1 MAEDRD
7 DLVSGYARALVAVG
21 EAEGTLDEL
30 ADELFRFARSAEQS
44 PALVDELTSPAVPA
58 SRRLDVVEELL
69 GGRASDAAVAAAMLV
84 VRAGKARQL
93 SAIAEAFAAQAAEA
107 GRRVLAEVRS
117 AVELDADQRTRLAAA
132 LGEAT
137 GREVELKVTLDPS
150 VVGGIVATVGDTVID
165 GSVSRRLSDLKS
177 RFQS

>member
-1 MAEDRD
+1 MVEDRD
-7 DLVSGYARALVAVG
+7 GVIAGYARALVAVG
-21 EAEGTLDEL
+21 EAEDALDEL
-30 ADELFRFARSAEQS
+30 ADELFRFARSAEQT
-44 PALVDELTSPAVPA
+44 PDLVEELTSPAVSA
-58 SRRLDVVEELL
+58 GQRLDVIERLL
-69 GGRASDAAVAAAMLV
+69 GGRVSDVTVAAAMLL
-84 VRAGKARQL
+84 VRAGQAREL
-93 SAIAEAFAAQAAEA
+93 SAIAEAFAREAAEA

-117 AVELDADQRTRLAAA
+117 AVELDADQRARLAAA

-165 GSVSRRLSDLKS
+165 GSLSRRLSDLKS